1 MIPVDTYLKDA
12 KRYAQ
17 DMLRPLVCLSYA
29 QSLDGSLTF
38 RRGHPMA
45 LSGQESLKLTHQLR
59 SAHDGIMVGIGTVLA
74 DDPCLS
80 VRHTEG
86 KSPQPVILDSRLR
99 TPIDSKLLTESPSK
113 PWIITAPNADPRK
126 KSALEAAGARILIVP
141 PDSDGCVELPCTL
154 EDLAELGISSLMVEG
169 GAQVITSF
177 LKNRLVDWVAI
188 TIAPVF
194 VGGLK
199 VVESLLNSHEIGE
212 DSSFPRLRDF
222 NCEKV
227 GGDLVIWGRL
237 SYTNK

>member
-1 MIPVDTYLKDA
+1 MIPFETFLEDA

-17 DMLRPLVCLSYA
+17 EKLRPLVCLSYA

-38 RRGHPMA
+38 RRGYPMA

-59 SAHDGIMVGIGTVLA
+59 SAHDAIMVGIGTVLA

-80 VRHTEG
+80 VRHIEG

-113 PWIITAPNADPRK
+113 PWIITTPSSDQRK
-126 KSALEAAGARILIVP
+126 KSALEAAGGRILFVP
-141 PDSDGCVELPCTL
+141 PDSDGCVELSCTL
-154 EDLAELGISSLMVEG
+154 EYLAELGISSLMVEG

-188 TIAPVF
+188 TIAPVY
-194 VGGLK
+194 VGGLN
-199 VVESLLNSHEIGE
+199 VVESLLNNHDIGKHNA
-212 DSSFPRLRDF
+212 FPRLREF

-237 SYTNK
+237 SSTKK